1 MFKSKDYVHAKKDLF
16 CTITKTT
23 GMSRSTTTTTIEP
36 HTIFKV
42 FTCTWIEYKN
52 DYQLVLFVPNIEHSL
67 VLLEGY
73 GRDFEK
79 VTDDKRLAMLRLL
92 YG

>member
-1 MFKSKDYVHAKKDLF
+1 MFKPKDYVQPRKDLF

-23 GMSRSTTTTTIEP
+23 GTSRNTEATTIQTHE
-36 HTIFKV
+36 IFKV
-42 FTCTWIEYKN
+42 FTCTWVEYKN
-52 DYQLVLFVPNIEHSL
+52 DYQLVLFIPNIQYSL
-67 VLLEGY
+67 TLFEGY

-79 VTDDKRLAMLRLL
+79 IVDPKRLKTLRLL